1 MRGSPSLP
9 IRTSISRLHRDCQ
22 PNRTISL
29 CAPPVNLSGPPVLR
43 SGAARSYRFGTIC
56 RILQEDA
63 GRDAGASA

>member
-29 CAPPVNLSGPPVLR
+29 YAPPVNLSGPPVLIP
-43 SGAARSYRFGTIC
+43 GAAMEPTRSFPARY
-56 RILQEDA
+56 QELKSKS
-63 GRDAGASA
+63 GCSPT